1 MGGTVLVLSS
11 TVSVLGGLVFGY
23 ELGIISGALLQL
35 QKEFHLGC
43 FQQEVVPHAVPPSAL
58 LEAQVE
64 PVTPKHGI
72 TGDHGVLNWITL
84 LSMMAFVSAYSVG
97 FGPMTWLVL
106 SEIFPAGLRGRAFA
120 FTNCFNWA
128 ANLIVT
134 LTFLDVIDA
143 LSLSWT
149 FLLYGVIAVAAVV
162 FVYLLLPETKGKSLE
177 EIDKE
182 LSGKR

>member
-1 MGGTVLVLSS
+1 
-11 TVSVLGGLVFGY
+11 
-23 ELGIISGALLQL
+23 
-35 QKEFHLGC
+35 
-43 FQQEVVPHAVPPSAL
+43 
-58 LEAQVE
+58 
-64 PVTPKHGI
+64 
-72 TGDHGVLNWITL
+72 
-84 LSMMAFVSAYSVG
+84 MMAFVSAYSVG

-182 LSGKR
+182 LSGKRLFQRGIFWKCLSGKVISSAGYQRVELSME